1 MDPRTEAA
9 VLERLR
15 SIPIS
20 TTLGFEVLSMSDGA
34 CSIRVPRR
42 LEYDGIHETF
52 HGGILM
58 TAADSAA
65 AFAILTAAGADAR
78 IATTDMSIRFLAKCL
93 TDIRV
98 EARVVKLGR
107 TLVPV
112 DVEIFDAGDVLVA
125 TAQVTYI
132 RLG

>member
-1 MDPRTEAA
+1 MESKTQALLLDRI
-9 VLERLR
+9 RR
-15 SIPIS
+15 IPIS
-20 TTLGFEVLSMSDGA
+20 ETLEIECTSLGDGA
-34 CSIRVPRR
+34 CTMRVPRR
-42 LEYDGIHETF
+42 KKYDGIYESF

-65 AFAILTAAGADAR
+65 AFAVLTLAGTEAK
-78 IATTDMSIRFLAKCL
+78 IATTDMSIRFLARCL
-93 TDIRV
+93 SDIRV

-112 DVEIFDAGDVLVA
+112 DVEIFDVDSVLVA

>member
-1 MDPRTEAA
+1 MESTTRTA
-9 VLERLR
+9 LFERIR
-15 SIPIS
+15 GIPIS
-20 TTLGFEVLSMSDGA
+20 ETLEIECTSLGEGA
-34 CSIRVPRR
+34 CTMRVPRQKKF
-42 LEYDGIHETF
+42 DGIYESF

-65 AFAILTAAGADAR
+65 AFAILTLAGPEAR
-78 IATTDMSIRFLAKCL
+78 IATTDMAIRFHARCL

-112 DVEIFDAGDVLVA
+112 AVEIFDADSVLVA

>member
-1 MDPRTEAA
+1 MNADTRTA

-15 SIPIS
+15 RIPIS
-20 TTLGFEVLSMSDGA
+20 STLEFEVLSIGDGV
-34 CSIRVPRR
+34 CSLRVPRR
-42 LEYDGIHETF
+42 TKYDGIHESF

-65 AFAILTAAGADAR
+65 AFAILTLAGADAK
-78 IATTDMSIRFLAKCL
+78 IATTDMGIRFHAKCL

-98 EARVVKLGR
+98 EARVIKLGR

-112 DVEIFDAGDVLVA
+112 AVEILDKSDVLVA